1 MRMKK
6 FVTAILAV
14 LYISTSTGATVQLHY
29 CMGKLADW
37 RFGHNK
43 SNTCSKCGM
52 EKNDAKKTSCCKDEH
67 KFIKNDTD
75 QKVVESSFQL
85 MKIAGAALFPD
96 YSELPLLHIS
106 SVTEENP
113 VSNAPPRDS
122 GVAVYIFNRTLL
134 I

>member
-1 MRMKK
+1 MKK
-6 FVTAILAV
+6 ILTAIAAF
-14 LYISTSTGATVQLHY
+14 LYMGTSTGATVNMHY

-37 RFGHNK
+37 DFGHHK
-43 SNTCSKCGM
+43 SNNCGECGM
-52 EKNDAKKTSCCKDEH
+52 EKSDAKKDGCCRDEH
-67 KFIKNDTD
+67 KFIKNETD

-85 MKIAGAALFPD
+85 MEIAGAALLPG
-96 YSELPLLHIS
+96 YAELPLLHIS

-113 VSNAPPRDS
+113 VSNAPPRNN

>member
-1 MRMKK
+1 
-6 FVTAILAV
+6 
-14 LYISTSTGATVQLHY
+14 
-29 CMGKLADW
+29 
-37 RFGHNK
+37 
-43 SNTCSKCGM
+43 M

-75 QKVVESSFQL
+75 QKVVDSSFQL
-85 MKIAGAALFPD
+85 MEIAGAALLTG
-96 YSELPLLHIS
+96 YSELSLLHIS